1 MPATPGWGFAPEGTL
16 LLLRS
21 ANIRRSTRRAQQGH
35 RSILGV
41 RYSRRMANRST
52 TRFTEDQRRSISL
65 EAQQIG
71 PGSRNTPGGD
81 TVVGAKYGVPAAT
94 VAGWRRDCKLLM
106 NRGAPEKPAFVISL
120 PKPELGAT
128 TAELPEQF
136 RRGTPPPPPVAAT
149 PPPVAATARRRA
161 RWLWFLRR
169 SRRGTPST
177 PEPAPSTATPTPASA
192 PAPTATPTPASAP
205 APTATPTPASAPAP
219 TATPASAPAPT
230 ATPTPASAPAPTA
243 TPASKP
249 ADVTTTGPAAAA
261 DPHTTAAA
269 AGGEGSD
276 GHASPGVRASSGARA
291 HLPNPPRYLSP
302 SGAETFSKCPRKWK
316 FQYVEGLEPIPSR
329 TAQVGS
335 FANKILERVMHQA
348 PEERTVERA
357 RSLAKE
363 HWESVVNSDE
373 FVALGLNNVQTRR
386 FKERAWD
393 AITGLWENEDPAGVG
408 VEGTEQDMTVTLG
421 GVPFRGII
429 DRVERTPDG
438 LVVTDYKPGRKPP
451 DKFMAR
457 SRYQMMLQAAA
468 VAEYTRETP
477 VRVDIMHL
485 GEGTTRIAVTQNRID
500 SALRSLSSTWRA
512 VQTACTADTFKPRA
526 GKLCRKCPYLEMC
539 PPGQAEIARL
549 DALKQ
554 PSGTAADAHTAA

>member
-1 MPATPGWGFAPEGTL
+1 MPAAPGFGLRSRGTL
-16 LLLRS
+16 LLPRLCAHPS
-21 ANIRRSTRRAQQGH
+21 QHPTSPAGYH
-35 RSILGV
+35 SILSV
-41 RYSRRMANRST
+41 RYSRHMARRST
-52 TRFTEDQRRSISL
+52 TRFTEDQRLAIAL

-94 VAGWRRDCKLLM
+94 VANWRRDCKLLM

-120 PKPELGAT
+120 PKPEPGAT

-136 RRGTPPPPPVAAT
+136 RQSPPPPPPVAIP
-149 PPPVAATARRRA
+149 PPPVATPRRRLG
-161 RWLWFLRR
+161 WLSFLKR
-169 SRRGTPST
+169 SRRKPPPT
-177 PEPAPSTATPTPASA
+177 PEPVAAAPDTTPEPITATPEPVATAPDTTPE
-192 PAPTATPTPASAP
+192 PITATPEPVAAAPDTTPEP
-205 APTATPTPASAPAP
+205 ITATPEPVAAAPDTTPEPI
-219 TATPASAPAPT
+219 TATPEP
-230 ATPTPASAPAPTA
+230 
-243 TPASKP
+243 
-249 ADVTTTGPAAAA
+249 VAAA
-261 DPHTTAAA
+261 P
-269 AGGEGSD
+269 GKELPD
-276 GHASPGVRASSGARA
+276 GHASPGVRTSSGVRA

-302 SGAETFSKCPRKWK
+302 SGAETFTKCPRKWK
-316 FQYVEGLEPIPSR
+316 FQYVEGLEPIPTR
-329 TAQVGS
+329 TAQVGA
-335 FANKILERVMHQA
+335 FANKILESVMHQA

-363 HWESVVNSDE
+363 HWASVVNSDE
-373 FVALGLNNVQTRR
+373 FVALGLTNVQTRR

-393 AITGLWENEDPAGVG
+393 AITGLWESEDPAGVS
-408 VEGTEQDMTVTLG
+408 VEGTEQDITVTLG
-421 GVPFRGII
+421 GVPFRGTI

-438 LVVTDYKPGRKPP
+438 LVITDYKPGRKPP

-485 GEGTTRIAVTQNRID
+485 GEGTTPVAVTQNRID

-512 VQTACTADTFKPRA
+512 VQKACASGTFKPRA
-526 GKLCRKCPYLEMC
+526 GRLCRKCPYLEMC
-539 PPGQAEIARL
+539 PSGQAEIARL

-554 PSGTAADAHTAA
+554 PSGTTADAHAAAA